1 MSRKPMVRIAA
12 IKFTP
17 YGKSYV
23 ARCDREDIDVGSAVV
38 VLMHAGR
45 ADEFL
50 IDAIVTGIQHERWQC
65 SCQVLYRAEEAP
77 RIDFRGL
84 SSSTSN
90 VSEVA
95 AAAHNEMAELYECL
109 TIEDGQ
115 DVYLSDGMWL
125 SSDGSLQ
132 TEPIYRN

>member
-1 MSRKPMVRIAA
+1 MSRKRMVRVAA
-12 IKFTP
+12 IRFTP

-38 VLMHAGR
+38 VLMHAGK

-50 IDAIVTGIQHERWQC
+50 TDAIVTGIQYEPWHC
-65 SCQVLYRAEEAP
+65 SCQVLYRVEEAP
-77 RIDFRGL
+77 RLAFGEL
-84 SSSTSN
+84 SPSTSN
-90 VSEVA
+90 ISES

-115 DVYLSDGMWL
+115 DVYLSDGVWL
-125 SSDGSLQ
+125 SSEGSLQ
-132 TEPIYRN
+132 TEPTYRN